1 MATLLEKHLKLEE
14 IKKIRNWRN
23 EGYGLE
29 KIKELVD
36 KTNIT
41 DEEIEQIFYE
51 NSEKTQNEEKL
62 DLLETNENSNKPEQQ
77 TERNIKEQNESEF
90 IYNNSEFVS
99 EEVDEDEIEDLEEI
113 EENKIE
119 IEEENTIDDIKVE
132 NMENEKY
139 EIVKDNFKE
148 VNGVKVYRIRALK
161 DFQNDLLRNKKIKKG
176 DLGGY
181 IESEKN
187 LSQEGNCWIADN
199 AIVCDNAT
207 IKDNSVILD
216 NATVSKY
223 AAISENTT
231 IFEYAKIWGSAK
243 IHGQILIGGHAKIY
257 DHANLH
263 GKLCIGDHVN
273 IFGDANVHGL
283 IVLAGAH
290 FIGNNADIKEMGD
303 VMTILGLDTAYDNIT
318 FYRTKSET
326 EISLVYWKFNGIT
339 IDEFRKELAVVYY
352 NAVQNMESLHYAR
365 ELDKICDL
373 AEYHFQKET
382 VNH

>member
-77 TERNIKEQNESEF
+77 TERNIKEQNEAEF

-132 NMENEKY
+132 KGDQVKQGDVIGKAGNNVYQSTLKKHLHFIVSIDDKTVNPDKY
-139 EIVKDNFKE
+139 FNQKIE
-148 VNGVKVYRIRALK
+148 
-161 DFQNDLLRNKKIKKG
+161 KIKM
-176 DLGGY
+176 
-181 IESEKN
+181 S
-187 LSQEGNCWIADN
+187 S
-199 AIVCDNAT
+199 
-207 IKDNSVILD
+207 
-216 NATVSKY
+216 
-223 AAISENTT
+223 
-231 IFEYAKIWGSAK
+231 
-243 IHGQILIGGHAKIY
+243 
-257 DHANLH
+257 
-263 GKLCIGDHVN
+263 
-273 IFGDANVHGL
+273 
-283 IVLAGAH
+283 
-290 FIGNNADIKEMGD
+290 
-303 VMTILGLDTAYDNIT
+303 
-318 FYRTKSET
+318 
-326 EISLVYWKFNGIT
+326 
-339 IDEFRKELAVVYY
+339 
-352 NAVQNMESLHYAR
+352 
-365 ELDKICDL
+365 
-373 AEYHFQKET
+373 
-382 VNH
+382 

>member
-1 MATLLEKHLKLEE
+1 MQKFMGKLCFQGMHLFQTKNFIWQMASLK
-14 IKKIRNWRN
+14 
-23 EGYGLE
+23 
-29 KIKELVD
+29 
-36 KTNIT
+36 
-41 DEEIEQIFYE
+41 
-51 NSEKTQNEEKL
+51 
-62 DLLETNENSNKPEQQ
+62 
-77 TERNIKEQNESEF
+77 
-90 IYNNSEFVS
+90 
-99 EEVDEDEIEDLEEI
+99 
-113 EENKIE
+113 
-119 IEEENTIDDIKVE
+119 
-132 NMENEKY
+132 KY

-148 VNGVKVYRIRALK
+148 IYGVKVYRIRALK

-216 NATVSKY
+216 NATVSEY

-273 IFGDANVHGL
+273 IFGNANVHGL
-283 IVLAGAH
+283 VVLAGAH

-339 IDEFRKELAVVYY
+339 IDEFRKKLAVVYC
-352 NAVQNMESLHYAR
+352 NSVQNMESLHYAR

>member
-1 MATLLEKHLKLEE
+1 MK
-14 IKKIRNWRN
+14 
-23 EGYGLE
+23 
-29 KIKELVD
+29 
-36 KTNIT
+36 
-41 DEEIEQIFYE
+41 
-51 NSEKTQNEEKL
+51 
-62 DLLETNENSNKPEQQ
+62 
-77 TERNIKEQNESEF
+77 
-90 IYNNSEFVS
+90 
-99 EEVDEDEIEDLEEI
+99 
-113 EENKIE
+113 
-119 IEEENTIDDIKVE
+119 
-132 NMENEKY
+132 KY

-257 DHANLH
+257 DHAN
-263 GKLCIGDHVN
+263 
-273 IFGDANVHGL
+273 VHGL
-283 IVLAGAH
+283 VVLAGAH

>member
-1 MATLLEKHLKLEE
+1 MK
-14 IKKIRNWRN
+14 
-23 EGYGLE
+23 
-29 KIKELVD
+29 
-36 KTNIT
+36 
-41 DEEIEQIFYE
+41 
-51 NSEKTQNEEKL
+51 
-62 DLLETNENSNKPEQQ
+62 
-77 TERNIKEQNESEF
+77 
-90 IYNNSEFVS
+90 
-99 EEVDEDEIEDLEEI
+99 
-113 EENKIE
+113 
-119 IEEENTIDDIKVE
+119 
-132 NMENEKY
+132 KY

-283 IVLAGAH
+283 VVLAGAH

-326 EISLVYWKFNGIT
+326 EISLVYWKFNGIY
-339 IDEFRKELAVVYY
+339 DR
-352 NAVQNMESLHYAR
+352 
-365 ELDKICDL
+365 
-373 AEYHFQKET
+373 
-382 VNH
+382 

>member
-1 MATLLEKHLKLEE
+1 MK
-14 IKKIRNWRN
+14 
-23 EGYGLE
+23 
-29 KIKELVD
+29 
-36 KTNIT
+36 
-41 DEEIEQIFYE
+41 
-51 NSEKTQNEEKL
+51 
-62 DLLETNENSNKPEQQ
+62 
-77 TERNIKEQNESEF
+77 
-90 IYNNSEFVS
+90 
-99 EEVDEDEIEDLEEI
+99 
-113 EENKIE
+113 
-119 IEEENTIDDIKVE
+119 
-132 NMENEKY
+132 KY

-283 IVLAGAH
+283 VVLAGAH

-352 NAVQNMESLHYAR
+352 NAVQNMESLHSAR

>member
-77 TERNIKEQNESEF
+77 TERNIENIKEQNEAEF

-139 EIVKDNFKE
+139 EIVKDEDLEDFPNQPFKMYSE
-148 VNGVKVYRIRALK
+148 SRKNTM
-161 DFQNDLLRNKKIKKG
+161 
-176 DLGGY
+176 
-181 IESEKN
+181 IESIKINGIIEP
-187 LSQEGNCWIADN
+187 
-199 AIVCDNAT
+199 IVVRKT
-207 IKDNSVILD
+207 E
-216 NATVSKY
+216 TGKY
-223 AAISENTT
+223 
-231 IFEYAKIWGSAK
+231 
-243 IHGQILIGGHAKIY
+243 QILSGHNRRICGREA
-257 DHANLH
+257 
-263 GKLCIGDHVN
+263 
-273 IFGDANVHGL
+273 GL
-283 IVLAGAH
+283 
-290 FIGNNADIKEMGD
+290 KEG
-303 VMTILGLDTAYDNIT
+303 IARRKNG
-318 FYRTKSET
+318 RKS
-326 EISLVYWKFNGIT
+326 
-339 IDEFRKELAVVYY
+339 
-352 NAVQNMESLHYAR
+352 
-365 ELDKICDL
+365 
-373 AEYHFQKET
+373 
-382 VNH
+382 